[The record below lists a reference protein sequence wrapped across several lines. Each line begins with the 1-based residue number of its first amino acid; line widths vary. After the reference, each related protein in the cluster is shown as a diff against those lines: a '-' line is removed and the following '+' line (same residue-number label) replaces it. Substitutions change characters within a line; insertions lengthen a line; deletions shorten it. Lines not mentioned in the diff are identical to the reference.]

1 MLETDLSAPVK
12 SYLEGH
18 GYQVNCEVKNCDIVA
33 TKDDDVIVVELKTSI
48 NLTLIVQAT
57 NRQTLSD
64 SVYVAVPAP
73 NKKSRHWRGVITVL
87 KRLELGLLL
96 VETNPMG
103 MTVSKQFDPM
113 PYQGKKNSR
122 RRRALLTEVAE
133 RSGDYNIGGS
143 TKTMLMTAYR
153 ENAILIAYCLSQL
166 GPTSPKQLRQH
177 GTGEKTTGILSN
189 NHYDWFQRVEKGV
202 YKLTDKGEVES
213 KLFKVI
219 YKKAITHFKN
229 GQQD

>member
-1 MLETDLSAPVK
+1 
-12 SYLEGH
+12 
-18 GYQVNCEVKNCDIVA
+18 
-33 TKDDDVIVVELKTSI
+33 
-48 NLTLIVQAT
+48 
-57 NRQTLSD
+57 
-64 SVYVAVPAP
+64 
-73 NKKSRHWRGVITVL
+73 
-87 KRLELGLLL
+87 
-96 VETNPMG
+96 MG

-213 KLFKVI
+213 KSFKVI

-229 GQQD
+229 GQQ